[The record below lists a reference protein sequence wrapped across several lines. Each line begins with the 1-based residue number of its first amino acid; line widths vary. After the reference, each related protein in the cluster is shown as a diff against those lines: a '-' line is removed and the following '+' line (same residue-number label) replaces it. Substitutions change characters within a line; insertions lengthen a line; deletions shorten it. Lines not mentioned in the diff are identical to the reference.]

1 MSILPPTPAPTK
13 RRKAI
18 PNVNWGEY
26 PRLTPGEYS
35 AYCKWAEWYW
45 EPGYQRWT
53 CLIHWEILVAGGE
66 CALATVPQWFNGGN
80 GKKPRAGRR
89 ANYFAEWVKANG
101 GPPAR
106 KDRLSSRVFVRR
118 IAKVELGDTG
128 GLVPYSVVRRVVAWS
143 TGTPVNKSHIKE
155 NMAKEH

>member
-1 MSILPPTPAPTK
+1 
-13 RRKAI
+13 
-18 PNVNWGEY
+18 
-26 PRLTPGEYS
+26 
-35 AYCKWAEWYW
+35 
-45 EPGYQRWT
+45 
-53 CLIHWEILVAGGE
+53 
-66 CALATVPQWFNGGN
+66 VPQWFNGGN